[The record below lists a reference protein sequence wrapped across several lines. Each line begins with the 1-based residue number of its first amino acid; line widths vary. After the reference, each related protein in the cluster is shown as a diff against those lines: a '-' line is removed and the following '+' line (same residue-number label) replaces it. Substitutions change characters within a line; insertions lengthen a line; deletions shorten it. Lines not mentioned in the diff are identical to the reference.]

1 MIFISSLFADS
12 IDINKY
18 SSKEIL
24 SSSQIFMD
32 DKNRKKVQ
40 DKRWSSLIE
49 KFPKNI
55 KEEYLDLKILFEKY
69 NNKKTKFNIHYGKK
83 EILDNAH
90 IEHFVKQDN
99 INIVE
104 YNVDDHYITIMLHKQ
119 NKLNEIILKS
129 LKE

>member
-1 MIFISSLFADS
+1 MEKKSKIQKISKGTVHNVPAD
-12 IDINKY
+12 
-18 SSKEIL
+18 L
-24 SSSQIFMD
+24 
-32 DKNRKKVQ
+32 
-40 DKRWSSLIE
+40 
-49 KFPKNI
+49 
-55 KEEYLDLKILFEKY
+55 
-69 NNKKTKFNIHYGKK
+69 KK